1 MWKSGLTGIVL
12 VLALAGCGQSDSG
25 SEADAGAADGG
36 DQAMSSDD
44 AGSSGAT
51 GSGGTCFD
59 VADCGD
65 GQQMM
70 FGVSQEDCADANGS
84 SWMAEG
90 GSCEAL

>member
-25 SEADAGAADGG
+25 SQADAGAADSG
-36 DQAMSSDD
+36 DQAMSGDE
-44 AGSSGAT
+44 AASGGNG

-65 GQQMM
+65 GQQIM
-70 FGVSQEDCADANGS
+70 FGVSQADCADANGA

>member
-1 MWKSGLTGIVL
+1 MMWKSGLTGIVM

-25 SEADAGAADGG
+25 SEADAGAVDSS
-36 DQAMSSDD
+36 DQALS
-44 AGSSGAT
+44 AGSS

-65 GQQMM
+65 GQQIM